1 MKDCSSAHLVKID
14 YENDVVPEAGD
25 PVSGGH
31 GDDEGKQV
39 VDESVE
45 SLVLKSLP
53 RQVGNRFKSEK

>member
-1 MKDCSSAHLVKID
+1 MKDCSSPHLVKID
-14 YENDVVPEAGD
+14 YENDVVPEARD

-45 SLVLKSLP
+45 SLVHESSP
-53 RQVGNRFKSEK
+53 RQVGNRFKPEK